1 MLYLGDKDFAKTYK
15 ELDKQKR
22 WKFEEER
29 KKRKEEKRRNKANDE
44 TVIDDDDIKPDKE
57 EIFLRQ
63 VPGMKVVYRN
73 CKEIIRRRSQQP
85 GYDKSQHGLYV
96 QYGSYKVPTCC
107 SVLVNLLQFILTV
120 CSVVMQKGDPA
131 AFWQPAIY
139 SQGVMKT
146 NFYAV

>member
-1 MLYLGDKDFAKTYK
+1 
-15 ELDKQKR
+15 
-22 WKFEEER
+22 
-29 KKRKEEKRRNKANDE
+29 
-44 TVIDDDDIKPDKE
+44 
-57 EIFLRQ
+57 
-63 VPGMKVVYRN
+63 MKVIYRN

-120 CSVVMQKGDPA
+120 SSVLIQKGDPA

-146 NFYAV
+146 NFYAVQDVDQFWRFLEHDIGQNLFFDAAPCEDDDELLHH